1 MKILSFLLL
10 LVTIN
15 LSAQDLVEIYSK
27 QVGNEIIIYADSD
40 EHISCTVLLELQLDG
55 MKSDLRKG
63 QRLVVPPKTK
73 EFVLATAQPKARARS
88 MGLSM
93 NSTIIFGDITKAPD
107 RSFVYDLPYK
117 SDQPVEIYQGYN
129 GRFSHSGEKALD
141 FGLDIGDKVH
151 AARGGIV
158 AKVVEH
164 HSKGCASPSCRDFNN
179 HVVVYHDDGS
189 FSEYVH
195 LEKNGSL
202 VNVGDVI
209 SKGDLIGISG
219 NTGWSSGPHLHFM
232 VYQMKDD
239 GSRETISTKF
249 NTVDRKGIMLKEGLS
264 YN

>member
-15 LSAQDLVEIYSK
+15 VSAQDLVEIYSK
-27 QVGNEIIIYADSD
+27 QVGNQIIIYADSD
-40 EHISCTVLLELQLDG
+40 EHIPCTVLLELHLDG
-55 MKSDLRKG
+55 LISDLRKG
-63 QRLVVPPKTK
+63 ERLVVPPKTK
-73 EFVLATAQPKARARS
+73 QFILATAQPKARARS

-93 NSTIIFGDITKAPD
+93 NSTIIFGDITKVPN

-117 SDQPVEIYQGYN
+117 SDKPIEIYQGYN

-141 FGLDIGDKVH
+141 FGLEIGDKVY
-151 AARGGIV
+151 AAREGIV

-179 HVVVYHDDGS
+179 HVTIYHEDGT

-195 LEKNGSL
+195 LEKNGSM
-202 VNVGDVI
+202 VEVGSMI
-209 SKGDLIGISG
+209 AKGDFIGISG

-232 VYQMKDD
+232 VYQMKADAT
-239 GSRETISTKF
+239 RVTISTKF
-249 NTVDRKGIMLKEGLS
+249 NTADRKGILLKEGLS